1 MNGSVA
7 RAYCTTRWKLAQRLH
22 KWIIWQLVK
31 ATVSSYPS
39 PASAPVIASSIRG
52 TPSPILPWSIKAPDL
67 AQGAELEVAVP
78 NLDGHRVRLAGR
90 GLLLVGSEQKHALT
104 SDTRPYRDSRSNSST
119 KRAARATYPAA
130 AASRGRGKRA
140 QGQRWPPAPGRSD
153 GGTRHMPVQ
162 SSHRLPEPTK
172 SSQGYSK
179 SERDLG

>member
-1 MNGSVA
+1 MNRSVA

-78 NLDGHRVRLAGR
+78 NLDGYRVRLAGR
-90 GLLLVGSEQKHALT
+90 GLLLVGIGAETRLDKRHPALQGFEVELVDQACGT
-104 SDTRPYRDSRSNSST
+104 SHLSS
-119 KRAARATYPAA
+119 
-130 AASRGRGKRA
+130 
-140 QGQRWPPAPGRSD
+140 
-153 GGTRHMPVQ
+153 GGGF
-162 SSHRLPEPTK
+162 SW
-172 SSQGYSK
+172 
-179 SERDLG
+179 